1 MFRTIIRLLVIV
13 PVWLSLGQVAMAS
26 TNTQGADSPR
36 CQLPARA
43 GPVPDGATASKE
55 EMMAAKD
62 MVQTFVSQGQAFLE
76 CLSEE
81 IDRIEKSIESTTL
94 VDGQKP
100 QQLLDDEDKYR
111 KLIQIHDSIVT
122 YMQTLAA
129 AFNKAV
135 QDFQGEDE

>member
-1 MFRTIIRLLVIV
+1 
-13 PVWLSLGQVAMAS
+13 
-26 TNTQGADSPR
+26 
-36 CQLPARA
+36 
-43 GPVPDGATASKE
+43 
-55 EMMAAKD
+55 MAAKD